1 MNKQTNEAKNS
12 YRIEIYIGSDNDS
25 RKIDDF
31 YLEKIKRWANSTFP
45 EGYTLVR
52 GEGYFNGNPEDSI
65 VLQVL
70 LDYDPN
76 LKRQLEKLKKEI
88 RQDSILVVKSKVV
101 YEMV

>member
-1 MNKQTNEAKNS
+1 MIEEKDKTR

-25 RKIDDF
+25 RRINAV
-31 YLEKIKRWANSTFP
+31 YLEKVKKWANSTFP

-52 GEGYFNGNPEDSI
+52 AEGYFNGNPEDSI

-76 LKRQLEKLKKEI
+76 LRRQLEKLKKEL

>member
-1 MNKQTNEAKNS
+1 MIEEKDKTR
-12 YRIEIYIGSDNDS
+12 YRIEIYVGSDNDS
-25 RKIDDF
+25 ERINTV
-31 YLEKIKRWANSTFP
+31 YLEKVKKWANSTFP

-76 LKRQLEKLKKEI
+76 LKRQLEKLKKEL
-88 RQDSILVVKSKVV
+88 RQDSILVVRSRVV

>member
-1 MNKQTNEAKNS
+1 MIEEKDKTR

-25 RKIDDF
+25 GRINAV
-31 YLEKIKRWANSTFP
+31 YLEKVKKWANSTFP

-76 LKRQLEKLKKEI
+76 LRRQLEKLKKEL